1 MLVNAAVAWMMHIE
15 EIRMK
20 VLPQRF
26 TREDGLMRRIAL
38 VVVMIVVTAASIFAR
53 VAIPVPSMTFLSP
66 VSAPPGGADF
76 TLIVNGANF
85 VNGISVVNWSG
96 TPLATRFVS
105 HSQLTATVPAALT
118 ASEGTGWITVSN
130 SGCGLACKVPT
141 SNVIYFPVV
150 NATSAYTAVQ
160 MTAAVGNQPRQLTE
174 ADFNNDG
181 MLDLAV
187 SNYSDN
193 TVSILLGNGDGT
205 FQPQTTFSTLAA
217 PFGIAVGDLND
228 DGIPDLV
235 VGNDSN
241 GGGLNICLGDGSGG
255 FTAGTSLSGQN
266 CPREPILVDLNDDGK
281 LDIVVGS
288 ACGLDIEVYL
298 GLGNGTFA
306 APMPVTMSSGSFGM
320 VVADFNGDGILDL
333 AAADYTNNAIDIY
346 LGMGGGIFGV
356 ATQLPG
362 TTDVIRLAT
371 GDFNRD
377 GNVDLLAASASS
389 GIYIL
394 YGNGDGTFQAPTSLA
409 GAGGV
414 GYFAVAAAD
423 LNGDGNPDIVAT
435 DSNGA
440 TKIWFSASDG
450 SFQSSQVVG
459 NSGIGYALAMGN
471 FVAGG
476 ALDIAATS
484 NSTNQVKLYLPTIVI
499 SPSSENFGSVAVG
512 SFVQQTLTIANDAS
526 TTVTI
531 SGISLTGANPGDFSE
546 NNTCSSPLPT
556 AGTCTVTVTFAPTA
570 AGQRTATLTVTDDAP
585 GSPQTASLTG
595 TGFLVP
601 LANLSPAALAFGNQT
616 IGVTSSPQ
624 PVTLSNSGNGP
635 LNIASIGVAG
645 ANARDFGQMNNC
657 PGTLNTGAQCII
669 SVTFKPSLVGAESAS
684 LQFSDNSA
692 NSPQQV
698 PLGGTG
704 VNPPPNYS
712 LTANPTSMTIEQGHS
727 ASTLLTITPVGG
739 MTGTV
744 TFSCTGLPEKS
755 SCAFAPT
762 QVVLSGNNSAANV
775 TMTVHTTGPNGVL
788 GQLRPSLFPW
798 ISSRLLAVLIFPAGL
813 AFAGMPGLVIA
824 RKKHRR
830 SAYLGILLL
839 LAIFAAIGM
848 TGCGAISSP
857 STPSPGQATPTG
869 QYSVTAVASL
879 GGSNTR
885 STVVT
890 VTVTK

>member
-1 MLVNAAVAWMMHIE
+1 
-15 EIRMK
+15 MK
-20 VLPQRF
+20 RA
-26 TREDGLMRRIAL
+26 AL
-38 VVVMIVVTAASIFAR
+38 VTITIVVIATSLSAR
-53 VAIPVPSMTFLSP
+53 VAVSVPSITFLSP

-76 TLIVNGANF
+76 TLTVNGANF
-85 VNGISVVNWSG
+85 INVISVVNWSG
-96 TPLATRFVS
+96 TPLATTFVS
-105 HSQLTATVPAALT
+105 HNQLRATVPAALT
-118 ASEGTGWITVSN
+118 ATEGTGWITVSN
-130 SGCGLACKVPT
+130 SGCGPACKVPT

-150 NATSAYTAVQ
+150 NGTSAYTAAQ
-160 MTAAVGNQPRQLTE
+160 MTAAVGSQPIELTE

-181 MLDLAV
+181 ILDLAV

-193 TVSILLGNGDGT
+193 TISILLGNGDGT
-205 FQPQTTFSTLAA
+205 FQPQTTFSTLSA

-241 GGGLNICLGDGSGG
+241 GGGLNIFLGDGSGG
-255 FTAGTSLSGQN
+255 FTAANSLSGQN
-266 CPREPILVDLNDDGK
+266 CPREPILADLNSDGK
-281 LDIVVGS
+281 LDIVAGS

-333 AAADYTNNAIDIY
+333 VAADYTNNTIDVY
-346 LGMGGGIFGV
+346 LGMGGGTFGI
-356 ATQLPG
+356 ATQLSG

-371 GDFNRD
+371 GDFNHD
-377 GNVDLLAASASS
+377 GNVDLLAASGSS

-394 YGNGDGTFQAPTSLA
+394 YGNGDGTFQSPISLV
-409 GAGGV
+409 GAGGA
-414 GYFAVAAAD
+414 GYFAEAAGD
-423 LNGDGNPDIVAT
+423 LNGDGNLDIVAT

-440 TKIWFSASDG
+440 TKIWFSAADG
-450 SFQSSQVVG
+450 SYQSPQLVG
-459 NSGIGYALAMGN
+459 ISGIGYGLVLGN
-471 FVAGG
+471 FVTSGG
-476 ALDIAATS
+476 LDIAATS
-484 NSTNQVKLYLPTIVI
+484 NSTNQVKLFLPTIVI
-499 SPSSENFGSVAVG
+499 SPSNENFGSVAVG
-512 SFVQQTLTIANDAS
+512 SFVQQLFTITNDAS
-526 TTVTI
+526 TTVTVSNI
-531 SGISLTGANPGDFSE
+531 SIAGANAGDFSE

-556 AGTCTVTVTFAPTA
+556 SGTCTVTVTFAPTA
-570 AGQRTATLTVTDDAP
+570 VGQRTATLTVTDDAP
-585 GSPQTASLTG
+585 GSPQTASLVG

-601 LANLSPAALAFGNQT
+601 IANLSPAALTFGNQT
-616 IGVTSSPQ
+616 DGTTSSPQ
-624 PVTLSNSGNGP
+624 LVTLSNTGNGP

-645 ANARDFGQMNNC
+645 ANAGDFGQMNNC
-657 PGTLNTGAQCII
+657 PSTLNAGSQCTVT
-669 SVTFKPSLVGAESAS
+669 VTFKPSLVGTELAS

-744 TFSCTGLPEKS
+744 SFSCTALPGKS
-755 SCAFAPT
+755 TCEFAPA

-775 TMTVHTTGPNGVL
+775 TMTVHTTGQNGVL
-788 GQLRPSLFPW
+788 GQLRPSLFPR
-798 ISSRLLAVLIFPAGL
+798 ISSRLLALLIFPAGF
-813 AFAGMPGLVIA
+813 AFVGMPRPRTT

-830 SAYLGILLL
+830 TAYLGILLL
-839 LAIFAAIGM
+839 LAVSAVIAM
-848 TGCGAISSP
+848 TGCGAISSS
-857 STPSPGQATPTG
+857 STPSPGQGTPTG
-869 QYSVTAVASL
+869 QYSVVAVASI

-885 STVVT
+885 SAVVT